1 MEDALVAAKSKIQS
15 VINCFVPN
23 SALAEEL
30 TRAIEDIDTHIALA
44 PWLRKP
50 MPVEVLPPLSLDAD
64 ESERK
69 SRKVPTPKPATISP
83 SMEIDF

>member
-1 MEDALVAAKSKIQS
+1 MEDALTSAKAKLEKLAAMFTVGSGPGALVAG
-15 VINCFVPN
+15 
-23 SALAEEL
+23 
-30 TRAIEDIDTHIALA
+30 AIEDIDTHIALA

-69 SRKVPTPKPATISP
+69 SRKVPTPKPSIASINL
-83 SMEIDF
+83 DF